1 MSEEFEEQ
9 QETRA
14 QALDTLDSK
23 ETLLEIIL

>member
-9 QETRA
+9 QETPA